1 MMTSNKKTAQIS
13 GLIYLVVV
21 ITGIFSLMY
30 VPSKLIVWGNAVDTF
45 NNIIANQQLFRLG
58 LLSYIIC
65 YVFFLFLPLA
75 LYRLL
80 ESINQNYAIVMVAS
94 AVVSVPMALINIQ
107 NQYNVLSLISDESY
121 LKVFEND
128 YIQAQVLLYLNHYDN
143 GHLITSVFFGL
154 WLFPFGY
161 LVYKSGMLPKIL
173 GIFLMLGCFSYV
185 INFIGNTLFANY
197 SSLGIASYIQI
208 PATIGEIGICLWLLI
223 VGTRQKIN

>member
-1 MMTSNKKTAQIS
+1 
-13 GLIYLVVV
+13 
-21 ITGIFSLMY
+21 MY
-30 VPSKLIVWGNAVDTF
+30 VPSKLIVWGNAADTF
-45 NNIIANQQLFRLG
+45 NNIVANQKLFRIG
-58 LLSYIIC
+58 LLSYMIC
-65 YVFFLFLPLA
+65 YIFFLFLPLA

-80 ESINQNYAIVMVAS
+80 ESINRNYAILMVVLAL
-94 AVVSVPMALINIQ
+94 VSVPMALINIQ
-107 NQYNVLSLISDESY
+107 NQYNVLSLISGESY
-121 LKVFEND
+121 LKVFDND

>member
-1 MMTSNKKTAQIS
+1 MTSNKKTAQIS